1 METVILKHYYIDKHL
16 MIGKKKINQIKSLAQ
31 RKVRNREQLFLV
43 EGDKTILEVLN
54 SSLEVKELYATE
66 GFLLDCEQH
75 LHKVEKVTMTTVSDI
90 KKASLLKSPQ
100 NSLAVCLLPPAAKI
114 PGKIS
119 GLGFYLDG
127 IQDPGNLGTILRICD
142 WFGME
147 YLFCSPDTADVFNPK
162 VIQSSMGSFCRVTT
176 IYASFNDVL
185 LLASH
190 SEIPVYGTFME
201 GESLYSL
208 TLPSN
213 ALIVM
218 GNEGNG
224 MRPEVTENIS
234 NKLNIPSFNI
244 GKTGAESLNVAVA
257 AGIIGNEFRRQM
269 TARTFI
275 QSGS

>member
-1 METVILKHYYIDKHL
+1 
-16 MIGKKKINQIKSLAQ
+16 MIGKKKINQIKSLAH
-31 RKVRNREQLFLV
+31 KKARNKEQLFLV
-43 EGDKTILEVLN
+43 EGDKTILEVLQ
-54 SSLEVKELYATE
+54 SSLQVKELFATE
-66 GFLLDCEQH
+66 IFLQENEQH
-75 LHKVEKVTMTTVSDI
+75 LQRVENVIMTSDSDI

-100 NSLAVCLLPPAAKI
+100 NSLALCLFPPASKT
-114 PGKIS
+114 PGKLS
-119 GLGFYLDG
+119 GPSFYLDG

-147 YLFCSPDTADVFNPK
+147 YLFCSPDTADIFNPK

-176 IYASFNDVL
+176 IYASFTDVS

-201 GESLYSL
+201 GENLYSL
-208 TLPSN
+208 TLPSD
-213 ALIVM
+213 ALIVL

-224 MRPEVTENIS
+224 IRPEINKNI
-234 NKLNIPSFNI
+234 NIKLNIPSFKI

-269 TARTFI
+269 TMRTI